1 MFKNLK
7 TQIVYLASV
16 LFLKPSFQLHF
27 PLIMLLESEVEHL
40 VLQNKPLPFLVL

>member
-40 VLQNKPLPFLVL
+40 VLQNKLLPFLVF